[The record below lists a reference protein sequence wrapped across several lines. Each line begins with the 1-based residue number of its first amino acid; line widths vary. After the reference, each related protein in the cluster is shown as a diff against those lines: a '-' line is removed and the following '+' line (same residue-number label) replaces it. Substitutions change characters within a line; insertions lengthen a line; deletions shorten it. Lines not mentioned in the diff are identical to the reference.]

1 MKFILASASDRRKE
15 LLSRIISDFE
25 VKISD
30 FDEGTVEV
38 SKDIEKYVKTL
49 AEGKAKSVALNCTND
64 SIIIGADTIVVID
77 DNILGKPKDKDDAFR
92 MLKLLSNN
100 VHRVYSGVTVINNEK
115 QVMKSEC
122 LYTEVYFSELSD
134 EEIWNVLKKV
144 CLDDKVKNLDNGLD
158 HDLENMGGILS
169 GGEKQRLVLARVL
182 IRDYPILIL
191 DEVTSALD
199 EKTAIRIENN
209 ILADNQLTLIMI
221 SHHIQEEIKQQL
233 TECVELKV

>member
-1 MKFILASASDRRKE
+1 MICLKFILASASDRRKE
-15 LLSRIISDFE
+15 LLLRIISDFE

-134 EEIWNVLKKV
+134 EEIWRYIDTGECLDKAGAYGIQGYGGVFVEKINGCYYNVVGLPLNLLNKMIKNVL
-144 CLDDKVKNLDNGLD
+144 
-158 HDLENMGGILS
+158 
-169 GGEKQRLVLARVL
+169 
-182 IRDYPILIL
+182 
-191 DEVTSALD
+191 
-199 EKTAIRIENN
+199 
-209 ILADNQLTLIMI
+209 
-221 SHHIQEEIKQQL
+221 
-233 TECVELKV
+233 

>member
-1 MKFILASASDRRKE
+1 MICLKFILASASDRRKE

-77 DNILGKPKDKDDAFR
+77 DNILGKPKDKDDAFQ

-134 EEIWNVLKKV
+134 EEIWRYIDTGECLDKAGAYGIQGYGGVFVEKINGCYYNVVGLPLNLLNKMIKNVL
-144 CLDDKVKNLDNGLD
+144 
-158 HDLENMGGILS
+158 
-169 GGEKQRLVLARVL
+169 
-182 IRDYPILIL
+182 
-191 DEVTSALD
+191 
-199 EKTAIRIENN
+199 
-209 ILADNQLTLIMI
+209 
-221 SHHIQEEIKQQL
+221 
-233 TECVELKV
+233 

>member
-1 MKFILASASDRRKE
+1 MICLKFILASASDRRKE

-134 EEIWNVLKKV
+134 EEIWRYIDTGE
-144 CLDDKVKNLDNGLD
+144 CLDKAGAYGIQGYGGLLVKSISGDYFNIVGLPISKISDLLKEHFNVNLFY
-158 HDLENMGGILS
+158 GG
-169 GGEKQRLVLARVL
+169 
-182 IRDYPILIL
+182 
-191 DEVTSALD
+191 
-199 EKTAIRIENN
+199 
-209 ILADNQLTLIMI
+209 
-221 SHHIQEEIKQQL
+221 
-233 TECVELKV
+233 

>member
-1 MKFILASASDRRKE
+1 MICLKFILASASDRRKE

-134 EEIWNVLKKV
+134 EEIWRYIDTGECLDKAGAYGIQGYGGVFVEKINGCYYNVVGMPLNLLNKMIKNVL
-144 CLDDKVKNLDNGLD
+144 
-158 HDLENMGGILS
+158 
-169 GGEKQRLVLARVL
+169 
-182 IRDYPILIL
+182 
-191 DEVTSALD
+191 
-199 EKTAIRIENN
+199 
-209 ILADNQLTLIMI
+209 
-221 SHHIQEEIKQQL
+221 
-233 TECVELKV
+233 

>member
-1 MKFILASASDRRKE
+1 MICLKFILASASDRRKE
-15 LLSRIISDFE
+15 LLLRVISDFE

-134 EEIWNVLKKV
+134 EEIWRYIDTGECLDKAGAYGIQGYGGVFVEKINGCYYNVVGLPLNLLNKMIKNVL
-144 CLDDKVKNLDNGLD
+144 
-158 HDLENMGGILS
+158 
-169 GGEKQRLVLARVL
+169 
-182 IRDYPILIL
+182 
-191 DEVTSALD
+191 
-199 EKTAIRIENN
+199 
-209 ILADNQLTLIMI
+209 
-221 SHHIQEEIKQQL
+221 
-233 TECVELKV
+233 

>member
-64 SIIIGADTIVVID
+64 SIIIGAD
-77 DNILGKPKDKDDAFR
+77 KDDAFR

-134 EEIWNVLKKV
+134 EEIWRYIDTGECLDKAGAYGIQGYGGVFVEKINGCYYNVVGLPLNLLNKMIKNVL
-144 CLDDKVKNLDNGLD
+144 
-158 HDLENMGGILS
+158 
-169 GGEKQRLVLARVL
+169 
-182 IRDYPILIL
+182 
-191 DEVTSALD
+191 
-199 EKTAIRIENN
+199 
-209 ILADNQLTLIMI
+209 
-221 SHHIQEEIKQQL
+221 
-233 TECVELKV
+233 